1 MGAGKRDAGADHR
14 RMGSPPVVI
23 VGAGPAG
30 AGLALLLAS
39 RGLAVTLVERQ
50 LDFAREFRGEAMTP
64 SGLAALAAMGV
75 DVERSGIAHA
85 RPTEL
90 EIYVER
96 RLAFRVD
103 AAAVRFDGPPPM
115 MVSQPPL
122 LEHLVA
128 QASQHA
134 GFRFLRGAA
143 VRDLLPGAGGRVAG
157 VRVATPAG
165 EETLEASLVV
175 GADGRA
181 SIVRRRGGF
190 TAHERDT
197 PLDVVW
203 TRLPWPES
211 WSSGAPARAYL
222 AGGHLLL
229 VLPAPGGGIQLAWI
243 ILKGT
248 YGELRSR
255 GTADWVREMAT
266 HASGDLAPHLRANA
280 ERETRPFL
288 LSAATDRVTG
298 WARPGALLIGDAA
311 HTMSP
316 VGGQGINLALRD
328 AIVAANRLVPA
339 LRAGA
344 GPAGLDEA
352 AASIEAER
360 GPEIDRIQTLAS
372 QPPRVVLGRGWL
384 ARLARRA
391 LPLALRLPLSRAAAA
406 RTAGVFLYGVT
417 DVRLVV

>member
-1 MGAGKRDAGADHR
+1 MGVRTRAGGRTMGEGE
-14 RMGSPPVVI
+14 RMATLPVVI

-39 RGLAVTLVERQ
+39 RGFAVTLVERQ
-50 LDFAREFRGEAMTP
+50 RDFGREFRGEAMMP
-64 SGLAALAAMGV
+64 SGLVALAALGV

-96 RLAFRVD
+96 RLAVRLD
-103 AAAVRFDGPPPM
+103 ASAVAFEGPAPL

-128 QASQHA
+128 AASRYE
-134 GFRFLRGAA
+134 GFRLVRGAA
-143 VRDLLPGAGGRVAG
+143 VRDLLHEGVRVAG
-157 VRVATPAG
+157 VRLDTG
-165 EETLEASLVV
+165 ETLAASLVV

-190 TAHERDT
+190 TAQERGT

-203 TRLPWPES
+203 TKLPWPEM
-211 WSSGAPARAYL
+211 WSQGAPARAYV

-229 VLPAPGGGIQLAWI
+229 AFPAPGGALQLAWI
-243 ILKGT
+243 ILEGS
-248 YGELRSR
+248 YGELESR
-255 GTADWVREMAT
+255 GIEDWVREMAS
-266 HASGDLAPHLRANA
+266 HASGDLAAHLRANA
-280 ERETRPFL
+280 DHVGRPFL
-288 LSAATDRVTG
+288 LNAVTDRVTG
-298 WARPGALLIGDAA
+298 WAQPGALLIGDAA

-339 LRAGA
+339 LRGGA
-344 GPAGLDEA
+344 GPAALDQA
-352 AASIEAER
+352 AAAIEPER
-360 GPEIDRIQTLAS
+360 GPEIDRIQTLAA
-372 QPPRVVLGRGWL
+372 QPPKLVLGTGWL
-384 ARLARRA
+384 ASLARRA
-391 LPLALRLPLSRAAAA
+391 LPLALRVPLTRRAAA
-406 RTAGVFLYGVT
+406 RTAGLFLYGAA
-417 DVRLVV
+417 DVRLAV

>member
-1 MGAGKRDAGADHR
+1 ME
-14 RMGSPPVVI
+14 MPPVVI

-39 RGLAVTLVERQ
+39 RGVAVTLVERQ
-50 LDFAREFRGEAMTP
+50 RDFAREFRGEAMMP

-96 RLAFRVD
+96 RLALRVD
-103 AAAVRFDGPPPM
+103 ASRVAFDGPAPL

-128 QASQHA
+128 EASGHA

-143 VRDLLPGAGGRVAG
+143 VRDLLHAGGRVAG
-157 VRVATPAG
+157 VRVETAEG
-165 EETLEASLVV
+165 EQTLEASLVV

-190 TAHERDT
+190 TAQERGT
-197 PLDVVW
+197 PMDVVW
-203 TRLPWPES
+203 TKLPWPEA
-211 WSSGAPARAYL
+211 WSQGAPARAYV

-229 VLPAPGGGIQLAWI
+229 VFPAPGGGIQLAWI
-243 ILKGT
+243 ILKGS
-248 YGELRSR
+248 YGELKSR
-255 GTADWVREMAT
+255 GAADWVREMAS
-266 HASGDLAPHLRANA
+266 HASGDLAPHLRAHA
-280 ERETRPFL
+280 DRVGKPFL
-288 LSAATDRVTG
+288 LSAVTDRVHG
-298 WARPGALLIGDAA
+298 WARPGALLLGDAA

-339 LRAGA
+339 LERGA
-344 GPAGLDEA
+344 PPAALDEA
-352 AASIEAER
+352 ASGIEPER
-360 GPEIDRIQTLAS
+360 GPEIERIQALAA
-372 QPPRVVLGRGWL
+372 QPPRLVLGRSWL
-384 ARLARRA
+384 AGLARRA
-391 LPLALRLPLSRAAAA
+391 LPLALRLPLPRAGAARAA
-406 RTAGVFLYGVT
+406 GLFLYGAT
-417 DVRLVV
+417 DVRLTV

>member
-1 MGAGKRDAGADHR
+1 MAT
-14 RMGSPPVVI
+14 PPVVI

-50 LDFAREFRGEAMTP
+50 RDFDREFRGEAMTP

-96 RLAFRVD
+96 RLALHLD
-103 AAAVRFDGPPPM
+103 ASALAFAGPTPL
-115 MVSQPPL
+115 MVSQPAL

-128 QASQHA
+128 EA
-134 GFRFLRGAA
+134 GRYPGFQLLRGAA
-143 VRDLLPGAGGRVAG
+143 VRDLLHEGHRVAG
-157 VRVATPAG
+157 VRVEIPRDEQGSPHG
-165 EETLEASLVV
+165 ERSLEASLVV

-190 TAHERDT
+190 AAHERDT

-203 TRLPWPES
+203 TKLPWPEA
-211 WSSGAPARAYL
+211 WVGGAPARAYV

-229 VLPAPGGGIQLAWI
+229 AFPEPAGGIQLAWI
-243 ILKGT
+243 IVKGS
-248 YGELRSR
+248 YGELKSR
-255 GTADWVREMAT
+255 GVEDWVREMAN
-266 HASGDLAPHLRANA
+266 HASADLAAHLRANA
-280 ERETRPFL
+280 GRLARPFL
-288 LSAATDRVTG
+288 LSAVTDRVEG

-339 LRAGA
+339 LRGGA
-344 GPAGLDEA
+344 GPAALDA
-352 AASIEAER
+352 AAAAIESER
-360 GPEIDRIQTLAS
+360 APEIDRIQALAA
-372 QPPRVVLGRGWL
+372 QPPRLVLGRGWL
-384 ARLARRA
+384 ASLARRA
-391 LPLALRLPLSRAAAA
+391 LPLALRLPFSRSAAA
-406 RTAGVFLYGVT
+406 RTAGQFLYGVT
-417 DVRLVV
+417 DVHLAV

>member
-1 MGAGKRDAGADHR
+1 MPGMAT
-14 RMGSPPVVI
+14 SPVVI

-39 RGLAVTLVERQ
+39 RGIAVTLVERQ
-50 LDFAREFRGEAMTP
+50 LDFAREFRGEAMMP

-75 DVERSGIAHA
+75 DVAQSGIAHS

-90 EIYVER
+90 EVYVER
-96 RLAFRVD
+96 RLALRID
-103 AAAVRFDGPPPM
+103 AREVSFDGPPPL
-115 MVSQPPL
+115 MVSQPAL

-128 QASQHA
+128 QAGRHA
-134 GFRFLRGAA
+134 GFRLVRGAS
-143 VRDLLPGAGGRVAG
+143 VRDLVGGAGGRVAG
-157 VRVATPAG
+157 VRIATAAG
-165 EETLEASLVV
+165 EETLKASLVV

-190 TAHERDT
+190 VAHERDT

-203 TRLPWPES
+203 TKLPWPEA
-211 WSSGAPARAYL
+211 WSGTAPARAYV

-229 VLPAPGGGIQLAWI
+229 AFPAPGGGLQLAWI

-248 YGELRSR
+248 YGELKSR
-255 GTADWVREMAT
+255 GTADWVREMAL
-266 HASGDLAPHLRANA
+266 HASADLAPHLRENA

-288 LSAATDRVTG
+288 LSAVTERVIG
-298 WARPGALLIGDAA
+298 WARPGVVLIGDAA

-316 VGGQGINLALRD
+316 VAGQGINLALRD
-328 AIVAANRLVPA
+328 AIVAANRLVPP

-344 GPAGLDEA
+344 TPEALDEA
-352 AASIEAER
+352 AAGIEAER
-360 GPEIDRIQTLAS
+360 GFEIDRIQSLAA
-372 QPPRVVLGRGWL
+372 QPPRLVLGRGPL

-391 LPLALRLPLSRAAAA
+391 LPLALRLSPARNAAA
-406 RTAGVFLYGVT
+406 RTARLFLYGVAE
-417 DVRLVV
+417 VRLAV